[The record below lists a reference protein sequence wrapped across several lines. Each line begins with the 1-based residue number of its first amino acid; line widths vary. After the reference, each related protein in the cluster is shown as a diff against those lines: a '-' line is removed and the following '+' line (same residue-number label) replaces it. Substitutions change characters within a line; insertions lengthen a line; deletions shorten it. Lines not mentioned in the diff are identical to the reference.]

1 MKKSMKLFRDFGI
14 LTERE
19 MEARHDIYLE
29 LYTKKI
35 QIESRVIG
43 DLALN
48 HIVPVALRYQKMLV
62 DNVRGMKEIFTGKEF
77 QSTAG
82 VQLEMIKTISAHV
95 ANITSHVEKMIDE
108 RKKANNLHHA
118 KDQAL
123 AYCHKVKPYFDTI
136 RYEVDKLE
144 LLIDDTYWTLPK
156 YRELLF
162 TK

>member
-1 MKKSMKLFRDFGI
+1 MN
-14 LTERE
+14 ERE
-19 MEARHDIYLE
+19 MEARHEIYLE
-29 LYTKKI
+29 TYTKKI

-62 DNVRGMKEIFTGKEF
+62 DNVRGMKELFSGKEF
-77 QSTAG
+77 QAIAG

-95 ANITSHVEKMIDE
+95 ANITSHVDKMIDE
-108 RKKANNLHHA
+108 RKKANNLQHA